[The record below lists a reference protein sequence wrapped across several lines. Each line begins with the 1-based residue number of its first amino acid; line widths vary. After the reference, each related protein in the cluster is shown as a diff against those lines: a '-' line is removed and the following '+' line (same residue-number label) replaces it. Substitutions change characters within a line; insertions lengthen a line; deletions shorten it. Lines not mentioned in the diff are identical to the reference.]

1 MLEATND
8 LVTLAMFSQ
17 IPLLMLVAYRGYIGE
32 AHSYHATV
40 GRVTE
45 PVLRALGIQ
54 HVVVDRPDE
63 VASAIARGGA
73 ARRDVQLS
81 GRGPAHAA
89 GARGCG
95 VKRIDALRAIADC
108 LADELVVCNQGGN
121 GQDWHQLRPANNF
134 YMQHSMGLTTAL
146 ALGLAMAQPDERIW
160 AFEGDGGMLM
170 SLGMLGV
177 IARARPR
184 NLKVLLFDNE
194 NHECG
199 GPYPTL
205 TRDTVDLA
213 AVALACGWDSAEV
226 VRDTSGT
233 RARSEADAR
242 RRRAAARSRQG
253 RDRNGR
259 RPDDDRCRRGQ
270 APLRARHRTQARR
283 SPSIRAPEH
292 YSTTF

>member
-1 MLEATND
+1 
-8 LVTLAMFSQ
+8 
-17 IPLLMLVAYRGYIGE
+17 
-32 AHSYHATV
+32 
-40 GRVTE
+40 
-45 PVLRALGIQ
+45 
-54 HVVVDRPDE
+54 
-63 VASAIARGGA
+63 
-73 ARRDVQLS
+73 
-81 GRGPAHAA
+81 
-89 GARGCG
+89 
-95 VKRIDALRAIADC
+95 VKRIDALRRVADC

-160 AFEGDGGMLM
+160 ALEGDGGMLM

-226 VRDTSGT
+226 VSDTSGLE
-233 RARSEADAR
+233 RAVRQMRDGAELRLVVAKVEIGTHGDPMTIDAVEAKHR
-242 RRRAAARSRQG
+242 FL
-253 RDRNGR
+253 RDIERKLGITV
-259 RPDDDRCRRGQ
+259 
-270 APLRARHRTQARR
+270 A
-283 SPSIRAPEH
+283 RAPEH